1 MKIYK
6 AYKFRLYPT
15 EEQRILI
22 HKTFGCSRFVYN
34 YYLNYQKESGVKKSF
49 DLCKDLKELEN
60 NHEYLK
66 EVDSC
71 ALRCA
76 IFDLEDGFN
85 NFFAK
90 RSGYPNFKSKF
101 ARQSYR
107 TSCVRGTYKW
117 KVYSNI
123 ELDLLTRFIK
133 LPKLGRVKIRGYR
146 NKERIEGKIVN
157 ATISKDTTNKYY
169 VSVLVEEDL
178 LVEKVITPTSI
189 VGIDLGIKDLVVT
202 SDGIKYSNKK
212 VLMKF
217 EKRLKRLQKELSRR
231 EKGSKNYLK
240 TKEKIA
246 RVHAKIKNYRKHYL
260 NDIAKE
266 IVNDHDIIVTESLL
280 VKDMFKDK
288 KKTFNKSLSDAAV
301 SRLRS
306 LIEWKCKIKGK
317 IYYKIDTYYPSSQ
330 ICSYCGYKNSKLKDL
345 SIREYNCPKCGSHND
360 RDINASLNILLEG
373 LKLHYNLESLV

>member
-1 MKIYK
+1 M
-6 AYKFRLYPT
+6 
-15 EEQRILI
+15 
-22 HKTFGCSRFVYN
+22 
-34 YYLNYQKESGVKKSF
+34 
-49 DLCKDLKELEN
+49 
-60 NHEYLK
+60 
-66 EVDSC
+66 
-71 ALRCA
+71 
-76 IFDLEDGFN
+76 
-85 NFFAK
+85 
-90 RSGYPNFKSKF
+90 
-101 ARQSYR
+101 
-107 TSCVRGTYKW
+107 
-117 KVYSNI
+117 
-123 ELDLLTRFIK
+123 
-133 LPKLGRVKIRGYR
+133 
-146 NKERIEGKIVN
+146 
-157 ATISKDTTNKYY
+157 
-169 VSVLVEEDL
+169 
-178 LVEKVITPTSI
+178 ITPTSI

-288 KKTFNKSLSDAAV
+288 RKAFNKSLSDACI
-301 SRLRS
+301 STLRS

-317 IYYKIDTYYPSSQ
+317 IYYKINTYYPSSQ

-345 SIREYNCPKCGSHND
+345 SIREYDCPKCGSHND
-360 RDINASLNILLEG
+360 RDINASLNIMFEG
-373 LKLHYNLESLV
+373 LKLHYQS

>member
-34 YYLNYQKESGVKKSF
+34 YYLNYQKENGVKKSF

-71 ALRCA
+71 ALRCS

-90 RSGYPNFKSKF
+90 RSEIPRFKSKF
-101 ARQSYR
+101 SRQSYR
-107 TSCVRGTYKW
+107 TSCIRSTYKG
-117 KVYSNI
+117 KEYSNI
-123 ELDLLTRFIK
+123 EVDLLTRNIK

-146 NKERIEGKIVN
+146 NKDIIEGKIVN

-202 SDGIKYSNKK
+202 SDGIKYSNEK
-212 VLMKF
+212 VLMKY
-217 EKRLKRLQKELSRR
+217 EKRLQRLQRKLSRQV
-231 EKGSKNYLK
+231 KGSKNYLK

-246 RVHAKIKNYRKHYL
+246 RLHAKIKNYRKHYL

-288 KKTFNKSLSDAAV
+288 RKAFNKSLSDAAV
-301 SRLRS
+301 STLCS

-317 IYYKIDTYYPSSQ
+317 IYYKINTYYPSSQ
-330 ICSYCGYKNSKLKDL
+330 ICSHCGYKNSKLKDL
-345 SIREYNCPKCGSHND
+345 SIREYDCPKCGSHND
-360 RDINASLNILLEG
+360 RDINASLNIMFEG
-373 LKLHYNLESLV
+373 LKLHYQS

>member
-1 MKIYK
+1 MEIYR
-6 AYKFRLYPT
+6 AFKFRLYPT

-34 YYLNYQKESGVKKSF
+34 YYLNYQKESGVNKSF

-360 RDINASLNILLEG
+360 RDINASLNIMFEG
-373 LKLHYNLESLV
+373 LKLHYQS